1 MRLIKLTL
9 FGCGLIAVATL
20 FSAGGATGV
29 IPVST
34 ASPTAGAALSAAGA
48 TAPSTA
54 PSLLER
60 TVRLTLRMAREMEE
74 KRAGHG
80 ARFQNSFA
88 EQDNAPRSLTL
99 EPIQSVPT
107 ADRSLARLGADQPVR
122 VPTPRP
128 RP

>member
-34 ASPTAGAALSAAGA
+34 ASPIAGAALSAAGA

-74 KRAGHG
+74 KRGEDG
-80 ARFQNSFA
+80 TRFQNSFA
-88 EQDNAPRSLTL
+88 ENEDGRRVLKL
-99 EPIQSVPT
+99 EPVGAVPAPDRDLAGLAANQSKSLPVP
-107 ADRSLARLGADQPVR
+107 RARP
-122 VPTPRP
+122 
-128 RP
+128 